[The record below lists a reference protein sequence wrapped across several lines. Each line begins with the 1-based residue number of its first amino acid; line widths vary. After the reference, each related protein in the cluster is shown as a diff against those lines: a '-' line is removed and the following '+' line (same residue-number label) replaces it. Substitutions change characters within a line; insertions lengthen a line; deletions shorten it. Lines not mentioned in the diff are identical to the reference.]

1 MNKLYIS
8 DNLFEALFRQAVI
21 DNFNRELAKIPSE
34 EELSKSITFSAQ
46 HELRM
51 KKLFIYINRKYWI
64 KSALKQAKK
73 IAVIIIL
80 TIFILFGAL
89 MTMPN
94 VRASVTE
101 TFILWFDQFTKFI
114 SNKTNIS
121 SEPLEPSFI
130 PEGYAESERIEFDDF
145 LSILYMNDSGD
156 ILLFS
161 VSAANNSV
169 SMDNEGRVYRETI
182 IDGIAYHIFDGSTN
196 KKDSDV
202 VWEYGGYRYLIS
214 APLSTSQLL
223 KMASSVE

>member
-8 DNLFEALFRQAVI
+8 DNLFEALFRQVVI

-73 IAVIIIL
+73 IAVITIL

-101 TFILWFDQFTKFI
+101 TFILWFDQNLK
-114 SNKTNIS
+114 SNS
-121 SEPLEPSFI
+121 
-130 PEGYAESERIEFDDF
+130 
-145 LSILYMNDSGD
+145 SILTSSGSVLGTLGTYKLNVTGTVTRNGVTEKVTD
-156 ILLFS
+156 NLEKLL
-161 VSAANNSV
+161 
-169 SMDNEGRVYRETI
+169 
-182 IDGIAYHIFDGSTN
+182 
-196 KKDSDV
+196 
-202 VWEYGGYRYLIS
+202 
-214 APLSTSQLL
+214 P
-223 KMASSVE
+223 